1 MIYVLNVGMKAED
14 YATWEA
20 GFDGCESKAHRKEVG
35 QGAWQIF
42 RSPDGCPNTFT
53 MLMEWESVEKA
64 RAFLESDELKE
75 LNRQSGLIEMGEMFY
90 LVEVDK
96 GTLD

>member
-1 MIYVLNVGMKAED
+1 MIYVLHVGMKAED

-20 GFDGCESKAHRKEVG
+20 GFNGCESKAHRKEIG

-42 RSPDGCPNTFT
+42 RSPDGDPNSFT
-53 MLMEWESVEKA
+53 MLMEWESIEQA
-64 RAFLESDELKE
+64 RAFLESDELKQM
-75 LNRQSGLIEMGEMFY
+75 NRESGLIEMGEMFY